1 VFNEPRREGRT
12 VPTSSALFD
21 SGRRSNE
28 GISTHQQVQAQAPP
42 PAPGLGAELWGKDR
56 SNGQSQSQS
65 QSQGQGQGQGNGN
78 GNGTGQGHSLVTGPN
93 GRVGISN
100 GTNTTGTNGNGN
112 GNGNTSAET
121 TNGHK
126 DPTPPETV
134 DQKPHFPGLTGF
146 LSTQTQES
154 NQQPAQ
160 GASGKIGS
168 PPKSSLGITGIPSG
182 MPFI

>member
-28 GISTHQQVQAQAPP
+28 GSSTIQPQPQAPLP
-42 PAPGLGAELWGKDR
+42 VAGLGAELWGKDR
-56 SNGQSQSQS
+56 AN
-65 QSQGQGQGQGNGN
+65 GQGQGH
-78 GNGTGQGHSLVTGPN
+78 GQGHSLVTGPN

-100 GTNTTGTNGNGN
+100 GSNGNGN
-112 GNGNTSAET
+112 GNGNGTGNGETMTS

-126 DPTPPETV
+126 EPTPPEAV
-134 DQKPHFPGLTGF
+134 EQKPKYPALTGF
-146 LSTQTQES
+146 LTSTSPNQTP
-154 NQQPAQ
+154 QPGQ
-160 GASGKIGS
+160 SGKVSS